1 MTVQFIQDVDVVEED
16 DSLTSKSFFSFTVH
30 HHFIFILYFKYS
42 RRIINFHNSRFS
54 QTRSLLVAL
63 VCNITRDI
71 GQFCVF
77 DDVKLFIL
85 ERKFLLV
92 GDK

>member
-30 HHFIFILYFKYS
+30 HDFIFILYFKYS

-63 VCNITRDI
+63 
-71 GQFCVF
+71 
-77 DDVKLFIL
+77 

-92 GDK
+92 DDK